1 MAVAVVAFTLGTH
14 AGTRWAFNR
23 IDAAIPGSIDL
34 EQFDGSLWAGLQ
46 IPTLVYRDAE
56 RELRVQD
63 VVLDVSWSAVA
74 AGQLKINVLN
84 ADTVDYRSLVAT
96 DATPGPFEL
105 SMDPLPV
112 AIVVSGSRINRVT
125 MAGDGEPTE
134 IQYLQIDNAVLSGN
148 ALGVGTV
155 SAAVG
160 DIIVSAANLDTKLA
174 GEVPFS
180 TDVSWSLAGD
190 TWSGNGT
197 FRATLAS
204 LEFEHVVSGPYP
216 ATLSGELKLLHRIQP
231 EVDALVSW
239 QQWSNSGYVL
249 EDGEI
254 RISGTADDYDVE
266 YNLAASLP
274 SGESGRLSGTA
285 AGNSERLSAFQA
297 NVSHPDINAD
307 LSGSLAWLPSFVV
320 EAQAHASGFDPNSVV
335 ENLSGSLDAD
345 AFIRV
350 DDSGNLDITN
360 AIITGELNDAPIN
373 ASGNVAVTPEQVS
386 CDDCVVAVGNNR
398 ISVDGVSSGAGLA
411 LTLSVDAPSLDLL
424 WPDLGGSMNYEG
436 RLTGSRTLPQFTGE
450 LHAQQLRFA
459 DWSAEDVVVVTRES
473 TPDAVDLA
481 VTVSALVNADN
492 DLGTFTVTGKG
503 APDQLDIE
511 IDWAFRGIDISLSG
525 NFQKGDELIEGVIA
539 RAVIVEPNTGS
550 WSLTG
555 QPGFRIRGSDLVVD
569 AHAWSHMN
577 SEFRVSQFSRA
588 GDETALTANLVGLPL
603 SMANTFLPANFRLQ
617 GSASAEIDVL
627 QKSDAWSGSVN
638 WRQADTILSIIE
650 ADEQATDVSISRA
663 EFDADL
669 KDGGA
674 VIAAALTVEPGVTG
688 ELDLNLSRIA
698 SDSPIV
704 AEVRLQGSDW
714 DWVPAV
720 IPTIDKFEGVISTT
734 VRATGPLAAPEFS
747 GSLNWRAG
755 SLAVPALNVPIND
768 IDLTVSGTSDGAASL
783 VGSARAGEGDL
794 SVTGRFVDLT
804 QPTRSVQLTMNGE
817 GAELV
822 NWPEYHLWASP
833 DLQVTGSR
841 AGWTINGKL
850 EVPRADIVVRE
861 IPEET
866 VKISPDVTVIGREE
880 MAEEPTPVSGE
891 TRLVLGER
899 VRVQAFG
906 LETGL
911 QGDLLVKMINDRPL
925 SAEGRVTL
933 VDGVFSAYGQK
944 LTIQQGTLTF
954 TGALDNPLVDVR
966 AVRIIESF
974 EGPITAGIHL
984 QGRAQSISSTVFSD
998 PAMGE
1003 ADALSY
1009 LVVGRPL
1016 SQATESEGGELS
1028 DAALALG
1035 VRQAAR
1041 VTEQIGQTLGLDQL
1055 ALAGDGGDT
1064 TALVAGKQ
1072 LNSRLHA
1079 RYAYGVFSRLGTLLL
1094 RYKLSRRLSLE
1105 AGTGEI
1111 QSINIL
1117 YSVEKQ

>member
-1 MAVAVVAFTLGTH
+1 
-14 AGTRWAFNR
+14 
-23 IDAAIPGSIDL
+23 
-34 EQFDGSLWAGLQ
+34 
-46 IPTLVYRDAE
+46 
-56 RELRVQD
+56 
-63 VVLDVSWSAVA
+63 
-74 AGQLKINVLN
+74 
-84 ADTVDYRSLVAT
+84 
-96 DATPGPFEL
+96 
-105 SMDPLPV
+105 
-112 AIVVSGSRINRVT
+112 
-125 MAGDGEPTE
+125 
-134 IQYLQIDNAVLSGN
+134 
-148 ALGVGTV
+148 
-155 SAAVG
+155 
-160 DIIVSAANLDTKLA
+160 
-174 GEVPFS
+174 
-180 TDVSWSLAGD
+180 
-190 TWSGNGT
+190 
-197 FRATLAS
+197 
-204 LEFEHVVSGPYP
+204 
-216 ATLSGELKLLHRIQP
+216 
-231 EVDALVSW
+231 
-239 QQWSNSGYVL
+239 
-249 EDGEI
+249 
-254 RISGTADDYDVE
+254 
-266 YNLAASLP
+266 
-274 SGESGRLSGTA
+274 
-285 AGNSERLSAFQA
+285 
-297 NVSHPDINAD
+297 
-307 LSGSLAWLPSFVV
+307 
-320 EAQAHASGFDPNSVV
+320 
-335 ENLSGSLDAD
+335 
-345 AFIRV
+345 
-350 DDSGNLDITN
+350 
-360 AIITGELNDAPIN
+360 
-373 ASGNVAVTPEQVS
+373 
-386 CDDCVVAVGNNR
+386 
-398 ISVDGVSSGAGLA
+398 
-411 LTLSVDAPSLDLL
+411 
-424 WPDLGGSMNYEG
+424 
-436 RLTGSRTLPQFTGE
+436 
-450 LHAQQLRFA
+450 
-459 DWSAEDVVVVTRES
+459 
-473 TPDAVDLA
+473 
-481 VTVSALVNADN
+481 
-492 DLGTFTVTGKG
+492 
-503 APDQLDIE
+503 
-511 IDWAFRGIDISLSG
+511 
-525 NFQKGDELIEGVIA
+525 
-539 RAVIVEPNTGS
+539 
-550 WSLTG
+550 
-555 QPGFRIRGSDLVVD
+555 
-569 AHAWSHMN
+569 
-577 SEFRVSQFSRA
+577 
-588 GDETALTANLVGLPL
+588 
-603 SMANTFLPANFRLQ
+603 
-617 GSASAEIDVL
+617 
-627 QKSDAWSGSVN
+627 
-638 WRQADTILSIIE
+638 
-650 ADEQATDVSISRA
+650 
-663 EFDADL
+663 
-669 KDGGA
+669 
-674 VIAAALTVEPGVTG
+674 
-688 ELDLNLSRIA
+688 
-698 SDSPIV
+698 
-704 AEVRLQGSDW
+704 
-714 DWVPAV
+714 
-720 IPTIDKFEGVISTT
+720 
-734 VRATGPLAAPEFS
+734 
-747 GSLNWRAG
+747 
-755 SLAVPALNVPIND
+755 
-768 IDLTVSGTSDGAASL
+768 
-783 VGSARAGEGDL
+783 
-794 SVTGRFVDLT
+794 
-804 QPTRSVQLTMNGE
+804 MNGE